1 MSARTMALLRL
12 DCGRNSRVPLR
23 LAGEDKRHYARGL
36 RICRCQCQP
45 GRTYNNGPAAVP
57 VCHGLL
63 NLKAKAFSSCYSA
76 EIQDHESPKAASAT
90 PGSGSVILSS

>member
-63 NLKAKAFSSCYSA
+63 NLKAKVFCYSA